1 MNVNKKM
8 FSLLCC
14 AFCTLGVFSTLN
26 AEDFSNKITAKTL
39 SGGLS
44 RPESAHFYKGYIY
57 VSSQDGPGNKKD
69 GSGWI
74 SKFDISGKL
83 VKERIIE
90 GLNAP
95 KGIRIVND
103 ILYTVDIDQLVI
115 VDIKKEKLLAKIDI
129 PHALLL
135 NDVVVDKDG
144 TLYLSD
150 TVQGAIYKVKR
161 ALSKKVSIELWMKN
175 LAQVPNG
182 LYLDGKKL
190 YVAGWG
196 TEIKPDYKTTQEGKL
211 YSINMDDKTI
221 EELTEALGKLDG
233 LEMTED
239 GDIIFSALWQDT
251 IYSYSPKTKLTKV
264 LYTSDRKNIK
274 VDNYAI
280 NPGDIGIIPSKRL
293 LLIPNGMLDQVSLMP
308 Y

>member
-1 MNVNKKM
+1 MAIRQKM
-8 FSLLCC
+8 LSVICC
-14 AFCTLGVFSTLN
+14 TMCSLGVISTAY
-26 AEDFSNKITAKTL
+26 AEDLITPAITL
-39 SGGLS
+39 SGGLV
-44 RPESAHFYKGYIY
+44 RPESSHFYKGYIY

-74 SKFDISGKL
+74 SKFDTSGKL
-83 VKERIIE
+83 VKERIVE

-95 KGIRIVND
+95 KGIRVAND
-103 ILYTVDIDQLVI
+103 ILYTVDINQLII
-115 VDIKKEKLLAKIDI
+115 VDLKKEKLIAKIDI
-129 PHALLL
+129 PNALLL

-161 ALSKKVSIELWMKN
+161 PLSKKASIEIWMKN

-190 YVAGWG
+190 YVTGWG
-196 TEIKPDYKTTQEGKL
+196 TEIKPDYKTTQEGRL
-211 YSINMDDKTI
+211 YTINIDDQKI
-221 EELTEALGKLDG
+221 EELTEPLGKLDG
-233 LEMTED
+233 VEMTED
-239 GDIIFSALWQDT
+239 GEILFSALWQDI
-251 IYSYSPKTKLTKV
+251 IYSYSPKTKQTKIF
-264 LYTSDRKNIK
+264 YQSDRKNTH

-293 LLIPNGMLDQVSLMP
+293 ILIPNGMLDQVSLMP